1 MMIVMNRSGV
11 EVSFK
16 AAVELMDDVIREKL
30 HSELAPCTEQAF
42 FSAYEKAHEERFGE
56 TWELSKKNPV
66 W

>member
-1 MMIVMNRSGV
+1 MIVVNTSGV
-11 EVSFK
+11 EISFES
-16 AAVELMDDVIREKL
+16 AVELMDGDIREEL
-30 HSELAPCTEQAF
+30 HSELVPCTEQEF